1 MSDAVCYQATVS
13 TPVGKI
19 GVRTSDDHLLGI
31 DYLYDDS
38 ILVKPKTILAKETVE
53 QLLCYF
59 ADPEFPFEIPI
70 ALGLTPFQET
80 VLNALRTIPV
90 GTTRTYAQLAEQ
102 LDTRARP
109 IGNACRKNPIPI
121 IIPCHR
127 VVAATHLGGYSS
139 ATKGKL
145 LAVKQWL
152 LQHESAS
159 FESNLGEKLKKTK

>member
-1 MSDAVCYQATVS
+1 MSNAICYQATVS
-13 TPVGKI
+13 TPIGKI

-38 ILVKPKTILAKETVE
+38 LLTKPKTILAKEIVE

-70 ALGLTPFQET
+70 RLDLTPFQKT

-102 LDTRARP
+102 LDTQARP
-109 IGNACRKNPIPI
+109 TGNACRKNPIPI

-127 VVAATHLGGYSS
+127 VIATTHLGGYSG

-145 LAVKQWL
+145 LEIKRWL
-152 LQHESAS
+152 LQHESVS
-159 FESNLGEKLKKTK
+159 FEPNLAEKLK

>member
-1 MSDAVCYQATVS
+1 MSNAICYQVTVS
-13 TPVGKI
+13 TPVGMI
-19 GVRTSDDHLLGI
+19 GVRTSDDYLLGI

-38 ILVKPKTILAKETVE
+38 LLVKPKTILAKETVE

-70 ALGLTPFQET
+70 MLDLTPFQET
-80 VLNALRTIPV
+80 VLNALRTIPI

-109 IGNACRKNPIPI
+109 IGNACHKNPIPI

-127 VVAATHLGGYSS
+127 VVAATHLGGYNG

-145 LAVKQWL
+145 LEVKRWL
-152 LQHESAS
+152 LQHESVS
-159 FESNLGEKLKKTK
+159 FESNLGGKLK